1 MIQYIKILNTI
12 ARYNKMPL
20 DVSVEA
26 QRRFFERIPIPRDLI
41 DRSYVQYRC
50 HNFYL
55 YSIYRLVFNIGAL
68 VAFPIVLCWLLLKPI
83 PQSVATG
90 GRIIDVATQDD
101 PMMRMVPI
109 SLTDTRFWHVS
120 WRHGVLRKAD
130 LTLLRKA
137 WVRYPFA
144 FYFLFKNMVK
154 IAMYRYETERYK
166 PDAIIVHNEYSFTSS
181 VLTEWCRRNG
191 IQHINFMHGERIYS
205 LRCAFF
211 EYDRCYVWHEYYKQL
226 YCSVGA
232 SPEQFIV
239 EVPDALQITLSK
251 WVDKVAYADFK
262 YILAGY
268 SEKELQQIV
277 SVMDALKERYDR
289 TVKYRPHP
297 RYSDVNLL
305 RKYVKDDEI
314 EDPKCIPI
322 EKSIA
327 NTRCVVGS
335 YSTVLLQAYL
345 SGVHVAMDDVTYND
359 RCRQLK
365 ERGYMLMQGKNV
377 WLLSDLLDLQQN
389 WLQSI

>member
-1 MIQYIKILNTI
+1 MKYIKILNAI
-12 ARYNKMPL
+12 ARHNKMPF
-20 DVSVEA
+20 DVSVEE
-26 QRRFFERIPIPRDLI
+26 QRRFWEHIVMPKDLI
-41 DRSYVQYRC
+41 ARSYAQYRC

-55 YSIYRLVFNIGAL
+55 HLLYQLAFNVGAVGVCPSL
-68 VAFPIVLCWLLLKPI
+68 MCWFLMRPI
-83 PQSVATG
+83 PQCVAEG
-90 GRIIDVATQDD
+90 GGIIDVATPDD
-101 PMMRMVPI
+101 PMMGMVPA
-109 SLTDTRFWHVS
+109 SLKTMHMGYVS
-120 WRHGVLRKAD
+120 WRHGVLCRAD
-130 LTLLRKA
+130 LSLVWKI
-137 WVRYPFA
+137 WKRYPFA

-166 PDAIIVHNEYSFTSS
+166 PEAIIVHNEYSFTSS
-181 VLTEWCRRNG
+181 VLTEWCRQNG
-191 IQHINFMHGERIYS
+191 IRHINFMHGERIYS